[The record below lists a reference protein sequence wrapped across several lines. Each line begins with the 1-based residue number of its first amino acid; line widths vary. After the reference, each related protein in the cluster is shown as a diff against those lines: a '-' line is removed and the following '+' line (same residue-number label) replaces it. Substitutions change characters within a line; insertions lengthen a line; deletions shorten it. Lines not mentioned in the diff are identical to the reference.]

1 MVVALF
7 IAAGTASVAIPFS
20 DGHIPEPAGFV
31 PQTVM
36 KPKRTCASSWVITAS
51 IAPLSLDQAVL
62 VRSEQTAS
70 PVLPLR
76 QWNMLPDRST
86 SRVTVGILGTKVYLT
101 SVQVLTS
108 PANFS
113 TGPASKPPTMPPVPG
128 PGPGSPPVPELA
140 PEPAPGGPSATLAQA
155 DAAARPARQTAPKMV
170 CWRGAIISF
179 LVLQGADRTL

>member
-1 MVVALF
+1 MVVALL

-20 DGHIPEPAGFV
+20 DGHMPEPAGFV

-36 KPKRTCASSWVITAS
+36 NPNRTWPSSWVITDSMA
-51 IAPLSLDQAVL
+51 LFSLDQAVL
-62 VRSEQTAS
+62 VRSEQTGS

-113 TGPASKPPTMPPVPG
+113 IGPASKPPMMPPVPG
-128 PGPGSPPVPELA
+128 PGGPPVPE
-140 PEPAPGGPSATLAQA
+140 
-155 DAAARPARQTAPKMV
+155 
-170 CWRGAIISF
+170 
-179 LVLQGADRTL
+179 